1 MNKYLVSILLA
12 ILPFLV
18 SAQSI
23 LVIKEVSIVN
33 VETGKISHNQFVT
46 IQGNKIKSISHKKPV
61 LQNVTF
67 VDGRGKYLIPGLWDM
82 HVHLFNNISR
92 PGTDNHETYFPLMIA
107 NGVTGVR
114 DMWTDPEDL
123 KLARDWKQRFESGK
137 LIAPRIAP
145 GSSIVDGVPTFLPN
159 MLGVANPEEARS
171 AVRMLKHAGAGFIKV
186 YWNLTPESHQAIAEE
201 SKKLQMDFAGHV
213 PFSMSAADVSRAGQK
228 SIEHL
233 TGIAESCSSREEE
246 LRSQKNSPAKSDAI
260 IQSHDEEKCNELFR
274 LFAKN
279 KTWQVPTLVLH
290 QGRFLGDQPHVIK
303 PEIMQ
308 YAGKEFD
315 QWVESW
321 RKVTTRPPLEKR
333 KERFEPGLRSI
344 KQMHALSVP
353 ILAGTDLGNPF
364 VIAGFSLHDELEL
377 FVKAGLTPLQALQ
390 TATINPSKFLK
401 TTDSLGTIKKGN
413 LADLVLL
420 DENPLENINNT
431 RKIAAVIINGQFL
444 DRKALDELLK
454 QARELLSAFEN

>member
-1 MNKYLVSILLA
+1 MNKFLIGTFLS
-12 ILPFLV
+12 ILPFLI
-18 SAQSI
+18 SAQTI
-23 LVIKEVSIVN
+23 LIIKEVSIVD
-33 VETGKISHNQFVT
+33 VEKGKLVHNQCVT
-46 IQGNKIKSISHKKPV
+46 ILGNKIISISEKTPRI
-61 LQNVTF
+61 QNARIIN
-67 VDGRGKYLIPGLWDM
+67 GRGKFLIPGLWDM

-92 PGTDNHETYFPLMIA
+92 PGTDNHEAYFPLMIA

-123 KLARDWKQRFESGK
+123 KMVREWKQQFSLHK

-159 MLGVANPEEARS
+159 MLGVANPEQARS
-171 AVRMLKHAGAGFIKV
+171 AVNMLKNAGAGFIKV
-186 YWNLTPESHQAIAEE
+186 YWNLTPESYQAIAGEC
-201 SKKLQMDFAGHV
+201 KKLKIDFAGHV

-233 TGIAESCSSREEE
+233 TGIAESCSAREEE
-246 LRSQKNSPAKSDAI
+246 LRAEKNSPAKLDAI
-260 IQSHDEEKCNELFR
+260 IQSYDEDKCTGLFR

-290 QGRFLGDQPHVIK
+290 QGRFLGDQPNVIK

-321 RKVTTRPPLEKR
+321 KKPTNRPPLEKR

-344 KQMHALSVP
+344 KQMHELSVP

-364 VIAGFSLHDELEL
+364 IIAGFSLHDELEL
-377 FVKAGLTPLQALQ
+377 FVKGGLTPLEALQ
-390 TATINPSKFLK
+390 TATINASRFLN
-401 TTDSLGTIKKGN
+401 TTDSLGSIKKGK

-420 DENPLENINNT
+420 DENPLVDINNT
-431 RKIAAVIINGQFL
+431 RKIFAVIMNGQVL
-444 DRKALDELLK
+444 ERKELDELLK
-454 QARELLSAFEN
+454 QAREVVSKQN

>member
-1 MNKYLVSILLA
+1 MNKYLVSLLLA

-123 KLARDWKQRFESGK
+123 KLARYWKQRFESGK

-213 PFSMSAADVSRAGQK
+213 PFSMSAAAVSRAGQK
-228 SIEHL
+228 
-233 TGIAESCSSREEE
+233 
-246 LRSQKNSPAKSDAI
+246 K
-260 IQSHDEEKCNELFR
+260 
-274 LFAKN
+274 
-279 KTWQVPTLVLH
+279 
-290 QGRFLGDQPHVIK
+290 
-303 PEIMQ
+303 
-308 YAGKEFD
+308 Y
-315 QWVESW
+315 
-321 RKVTTRPPLEKR
+321 
-333 KERFEPGLRSI
+333 
-344 KQMHALSVP
+344 
-353 ILAGTDLGNPF
+353 
-364 VIAGFSLHDELEL
+364 
-377 FVKAGLTPLQALQ
+377 
-390 TATINPSKFLK
+390 
-401 TTDSLGTIKKGN
+401 
-413 LADLVLL
+413 
-420 DENPLENINNT
+420 
-431 RKIAAVIINGQFL
+431 
-444 DRKALDELLK
+444 
-454 QARELLSAFEN
+454 